1 MFFFSFDKEGL
12 VLYRGFRSVTA
23 VIKAAVSSAC
33 FHYNQTG
40 QRTNR
45 TTKILRKE
53 LKRMTGNKIMSR
65 WTAMA
70 RHHAL
75 PSRIILSQ
83 PPLSTAFC
91 EELWRKSRLFGRC
104 TVVPRAFVLQLSCS
118 NPLWSDGYIVHR
130 RETTLLYSVQYSWVT
145 SHQLHESTNLALNL
159 HPVSVAL
166 IFTVQV
172 LQSLSRSSVFYQYY
186 YLF

>member
-1 MFFFSFDKEGL
+1 MIVLVDHLFLLDLEHIQGLGCRAVLISATTIIDQKASCVFFLFDKEGL

-23 VIKAAVSSAC
+23 VIKAAGSSAC

-91 EELWRKSRLFGRC
+91 EEL
-104 TVVPRAFVLQLSCS
+104 
-118 NPLWSDGYIVHR
+118 
-130 RETTLLYSVQYSWVT
+130 
-145 SHQLHESTNLALNL
+145 
-159 HPVSVAL
+159 
-166 IFTVQV
+166 
-172 LQSLSRSSVFYQYY
+172 
-186 YLF
+186 